1 MNTNL
6 KTGLL
11 SAAIATICGCSGLPE
26 RVAPLEQA
34 RAEVRRLEQDP
45 FASQVAARELNAAR
59 EALQDADNA
68 YRDEEELE
76 TIEHLAYI
84 AQRHADVSEQ
94 LIAEAHARETIERS
108 ELERNRVLLEA
119 REREAARLE
128 EQNRLAEA
136 RNLEAEQRNLA
147 LAAEAEELQRQAA
160 EAEQRAEEAA
170 QRAQQL
176 ETELSDLQAQQTERG
191 LVLTLGDVLFDTGQ
205 AALNPGAAST
215 MDRLAQ
221 FMRDYGERQVMIE
234 GHTDARGDEQY
245 NIDLSA
251 RRATAVRNALLER
264 GIDAQRIRTVGLG
277 ESYPVA
283 SNDSA
288 VGMQQNRRV
297 EIVISDEQGS
307 FPQGSQ
313 RTATR

>member
-1 MNTNL
+1 MNSKL
-6 KTGLL
+6 KIGLL
-11 SAAIATICGCSGLPE
+11 TAAIATLSGCSGLPE
-26 RVAPLEQA
+26 RVGPLEQA
-34 RAEVRRLEQDP
+34 RADVRRLEQDP
-45 FASQVAARELNAAR
+45 FASQVAARELAAAR
-59 EALQDADNA
+59 DALRDADNA

-76 TIEHLAYI
+76 TIEHLSYV
-84 AQRHADVSEQ
+84 AQRHADVAEQ
-94 LIAEAHARETIERS
+94 RIAEAHARETIEQGELARS
-108 ELERNRVLLEA
+108 RVLLEA

-160 EAEQRAEEAA
+160 EAVQRAD
-170 QRAQQL
+170 QL
-176 ETELSDLQAQQTERG
+176 EAELADLQAQQTERG

-205 AALNPGAAST
+205 ATLKPGAASSV
-215 MDRLAQ
+215 DRLAE

-234 GHTDARGDEQY
+234 GHTDSRGEEEY

-264 GIDAQRIRTVGLG
+264 GIEAQRIRTVGLG

-283 SNDSA
+283 SNDTPA
-288 VGMQQNRRV
+288 GMQQNRRV

-307 FPQGSQ
+307 FPAAAE